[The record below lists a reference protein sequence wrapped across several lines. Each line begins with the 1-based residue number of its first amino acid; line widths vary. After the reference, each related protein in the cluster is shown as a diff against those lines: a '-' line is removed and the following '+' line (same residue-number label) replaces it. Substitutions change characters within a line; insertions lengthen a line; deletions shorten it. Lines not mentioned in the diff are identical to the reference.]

1 MTLHLV
7 NISILMLSP
16 RRKPGSVADS
26 GFRRN
31 DDGKNETLIAP
42 FSLTVNAGE
51 IVTLMGPSGCGKSS
65 LLSAIAGDLAAPLV
79 FGGDV
84 RLEGQSV
91 TNVPPEQRRIGR
103 LFQDDLLFPHLT
115 VGENLLFG
123 MPRGAKKERLAKMLS
138 ALGDIGLDGFELRP
152 PQSLSGGQRQRVSLM
167 RSLLAEP
174 QCMLLDEPF
183 NKLDMQLRSQ
193 IRSSTFELLAARGT
207 PTVLVTHD
215 LGDAPQGGRVLK
227 IENGEVKDV

>member
-1 MTLHLV
+1 MTLQLA
-7 NISILMLSP
+7 NLSL
-16 RRKPGSVADS
+16 SLS
-26 GFRRN
+26 G
-31 DDGKNETLIAP
+31 EPLIAP
-42 FSLTVNAGE
+42 FSLMVNAGE

-65 LLSAIAGDLAAPLV
+65 LLSAIAGDLALPLA

-91 TNVPPEQRRIGR
+91 THVPPEQRRIGR

-123 MPRGAKKERLAKMLS
+123 MPRGAKKERHAKMLS

-152 PQSLSGGQRQRVSLM
+152 PQTLSGGQRQRVSLM

-193 IRSSTFELLAARGT
+193 IRSTTFELLRQRGT

-215 LGDAPQGGRVLK
+215 LADAPQGGHVLK
-227 IENGEVKDV
+227 IENGYVKDV